1 MVRRAA
7 PLLLA
12 VSSLGFGFGAAA
24 WLSSEAQAAVEQLLL
39 EQVRGAGAV
48 VQAFAPTRLEDGAA
62 LKRLKASGDFDEVSL
77 VEGKQVLA
85 DGAGLPAH
93 GVDLLRFDAAKLDAA
108 AAGTSAVALD
118 YEVGGLPFAVGYFP
132 VPGPLDSARGRGERV
147 GRVLVVEAGSRFAEP
162 ARRVAR
168 ARTTAFV
175 SSFMGALALFFLA
188 LAWSRL
194 ETRWRAAAAQAA
206 FAQALQR
213 FAAMAAHEVRNPL
226 ATIRGLLEL
235 YRERRGEGLGE
246 DGARVVKDVLGE
258 VDRLSRVTGDL
269 LDLSSERPLSTESRA
284 VEELVKEAASLNPS
298 LTVRCPETK
307 TWVEVDALRLGQVL
321 QNLLRNAAQ
330 ARADATVNVE
340 VKREGE
346 LISVSLHDD
355 GPGVS
360 AAKQERLFQPFAS
373 EKPGGHGLGLALSQR
388 LVERMGGTLRFI
400 STARGACFELRLPKS
415 DVGPLV

>member
-12 VSSLGFGFGAAA
+12 VSALFFGFGAAA
-24 WLSSEAQAAVEQLLL
+24 WLSSEAKAAVEQLLL

-48 VQAFAPTRLEDGAA
+48 VQAFAPGGLEDGAA

-85 DGAGLPAH
+85 DGAGLPPH

-108 AAGTSAVALD
+108 TAGTSAVALD

-132 VPGPLDSARGRGERV
+132 VPGR
-147 GRVLVVEAGSRFAEP
+147 RVLVVEAGSRFAEP

-175 SSFMGALALFFLA
+175 SSFVGALALFFLA

-235 YRERRGEGLGE
+235 YRERRGEALGE

-269 LDLSSERPLSTESRA
+269 LDLSSERPLSTEPRA
-284 VEELVKEAASLNPS
+284 VEELVKEAASLHPS

-330 ARADATVNVE
+330 AKADATVNVE

-346 LISVSLHDD
+346 LISVRLHDD

-360 AAKQERLFQPFAS
+360 AAQQERLFQPFAS

-400 STARGACFELRLPKS
+400 STARGACFQLRLPTS